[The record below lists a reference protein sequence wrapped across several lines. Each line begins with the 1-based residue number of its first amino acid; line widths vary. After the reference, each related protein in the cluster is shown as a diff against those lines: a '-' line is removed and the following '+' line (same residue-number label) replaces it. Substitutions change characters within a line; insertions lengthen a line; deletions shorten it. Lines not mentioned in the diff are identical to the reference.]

1 MYNLPTLLKG
11 LALSIYKFGFKFAI
25 LLLFSILFLGCFSHQ
40 PQRSNSV
47 LFSFITPDFRISD
60 AGFIH
65 HYANESQIQIYSSGA
80 VILNL
85 KLAQNICINSVCY
98 NRQIFNTKYPIASEP
113 TDNMAIAASPLI
125 LAFCPV
131 LSKNI
136 AARMVTGIT
145 RIILS
150 AKSKIVATAIA
161 PNATWDKPSPI
172 KEYLF
177 NTNVTPNKD
186 EHSAIKT
193 PTINAYRTKGYS
205 K

>member
-11 LALSIYKFGFKFAI
+11 LALSIYKFGFKFTI

-98 NRQIFNTKYPIASEP
+98 NRQIFNTKYLKSTHYDEIMDDIISKRPIYDSNTLKQTSCGFEQNIINKMIKYEVC
-113 TDNMAIAASPLI
+113 DNVIKFI
-125 LAFCPV
+125 DN
-131 LSKNI
+131 KN
-136 AARMVTGIT
+136 RVK
-145 RIILS
+145 IIIRELQ
-150 AKSKIVATAIA
+150 
-161 PNATWDKPSPI
+161 
-172 KEYLF
+172 
-177 NTNVTPNKD
+177 
-186 EHSAIKT
+186 
-193 PTINAYRTKGYS
+193 
-205 K
+205 